1 MLDSM
6 PTAHDAGLGTVLAAV
21 TGLSLLVVLLESRFG
36 LLARLHG
43 FPNTLKTTLPSR
55 LHTLVNDV
63 VNASKLGFLA
73 RARGQSALPDPD
85 PLANLDLKSA
95 TTRDHLYVNKCLRW
109 PYFQTMAHQPMH
121 VNDWI
126 EVDSKYEREMQY
138 KASVVQKY
146 RDETVISL
154 PENDEGAGELLETL
168 VDYLPKRYPTLFAP
182 LPNGGIH
189 NKVLGEHHYD
199 LRGKN
204 GTEALLVIS
213 RLVQDDFLMGRERE
227 DGHVYFVG
235 GIVAVPGFYS
245 FKAKVGKS
253 MREVHAPVPQ
263 FNEKILVSVE
273 RTLKRFK
280 PEEPFE
286 RSSWEIVDDLKA
298 HKHNIATL
306 EGDEKL
312 ADDLHPSE
320 YIFRI
325 DHQTFRKLPKSRAIV
340 FGVHPIL
347 RPLSEFADLPLVPA
361 LLATVHE
368 KGPDD
373 LMRYKLNFRY
383 QDKLLSYLKELTQSQ
398 IDRGLITGDEDV
410 AEFRALLGK
419 VKA

>member
-1 MLDSM
+1 MLDFM
-6 PTAHDAGLGTVLAAV
+6 PVAHYASLGAVLGVATA
-21 TGLSLLVVLLESRFG
+21 LSLLVVLLEPRLG
-36 LLARLHG
+36 LLAKLHG
-43 FPNTLKTTLPSR
+43 FPDTLKTSLPTR
-55 LHTLVNDV
+55 LSTLVDDA
-63 VNASKLGFLA
+63 VNRLGFPA
-73 RARGQSALPDPD
+73 RARGPSALADPD
-85 PLANLDLKSA
+85 PLANLALRSA

-109 PYFQTMAHQPMH
+109 PYFQTMAHQAMH
-121 VNDWI
+121 VNHWI
-126 EVDSKYEREMQY
+126 EIDARYEAEMQY
-138 KASVVQKY
+138 KASVVQRY

-189 NKVLGEHHYD
+189 NKVLGERHYD
-199 LRGKN
+199 LKGMT
-204 GTEALLVIS
+204 GTDALVVVS
-213 RLVQDDFLMGRERE
+213 KLVQDDFLMGRERE

-245 FKAKVGKS
+245 FKDKVGKS
-253 MREVHAPVPQ
+253 MREVHEPVPQ
-263 FNEKILVSVE
+263 FNDKILMSVE

-306 EGDEKL
+306 EGDDKL
-312 ADDLHPSE
+312 ADDLPPSE

-325 DHQTFRKLPKSRAIV
+325 DHQTFRKLPKSRAVV

-347 RPLSEFADLPLVPA
+347 RPLHEFADLPLVPA
-361 LLATVHE
+361 LLATVH
-368 KGPDD
+368 KRGPSD
-373 LMRYKLNFRY
+373 LMQYKLNFRY
-383 QDKLLSYLKELTQSQ
+383 QDKLLPYLKELTQSQ